1 MRAQGRPGRRGRD
14 WPAEQRRLCCLES
27 QPEPPRGGHGPGL
40 SPVRSFLVLTD
51 GSRPWTVG
59 AAGGEQ
65 CRDRPALAP
74 ARWSL
79 TSGDHAVCM
88 RTLRG
93 EGALAPGEHGLPEPC
108 KSLLPTVP
116 LISGTLPRF
125 PGAPPRPPGGA
136 LGPLGP
142 VCPGGPGSIC
152 VGAGV
157 ALPPAPALRPA
168 LLGSLLGPSL
178 TPHHLL
184 ITALNLPRDT
194 ASSPPL

>member
-93 EGALAPGEHGLPEPC
+93 EGALAPGEHVCLSPVSHCCLQSLSSQAPSLASPEP
-108 KSLLPTVP
+108 LHVP
-116 LISGTLPRF
+116 PVGPS
-125 PGAPPRPPGGA
+125 APSA
-136 LGPLGP
+136 LSVLAVQAPS
-142 VCPGGPGSIC
+142 VWER
-152 VGAGV
+152 
-157 ALPPAPALRPA
+157 ALPCPPP
-168 LLGSLLGPSL
+168 LLSDLPSL
-178 TPHHLL
+178 VHFL
-184 ITALNLPRDT
+184 ALH
-194 ASSPPL
+194 